1 MDFFTL
7 SALRKDL
14 KYTLRSAY
22 SAGTFSNLTLTFF
35 LMARLANIVPRS
47 RQCFDPSRNLTRR
60 DVTMNQH
67 GLIVTF
73 KCTKTI
79 QFGGRKLHIPLL
91 RLPGSPLCP
100 ASAYHHM
107 IRLVPASS

>member
-1 MDFFTL
+1 MPHPGLEPGPSDPES
-7 SALRKDL
+7 SAL
-14 KYTLRSAY
+14 TT
-22 SAGTFSNLTLTFF
+22 GPLT
-35 LMARLANIVPRS
+35 PHY
-47 RQCFDPSRNLTRR
+47 PSRHLTRR
-60 DVTMNQH
+60 DFAMNQH

-79 QFGGRKLHIPLL
+79 QFRGRKSHIPLL

-100 ASAYHHM
+100 ASAYHRM

>member
-1 MDFFTL
+1 
-7 SALRKDL
+7 
-14 KYTLRSAY
+14 
-22 SAGTFSNLTLTFF
+22 
-35 LMARLANIVPRS
+35 MARLADIVPRS
-47 RQCFDPSRNLTRR
+47 RQCFDPSRHLTRR
-60 DVTMNQH
+60 DFAMNQH

-79 QFGGRKLHIPLL
+79 QFRGRKLHIPLL
-91 RLPGSPLCP
+91 RLPGFPLCP